1 MARALAV
8 TRLEANV
15 AHEPSVRISEI
26 SFPDLPDSFRW
37 KLDRESLYLT
47 HGSGNGCGGGGGGG
61 GVYYSADAEASVL
74 GWGGHQ
80 LLPRCRNR
88 WQWEEACPHLSPGIS
103 ATHM

>member
-8 TRLEANV
+8 TRLEADM

-47 HGSGNGCGGGGGGG
+47 HGSGNGCGGG
-61 GVYYSADAEASVL
+61 VYYSAAAEASVL
-74 GWGGHQ
+74 GLCGGHR